1 MKAQRND
8 PCPCGSG
15 LKYKHCCESA
25 KSPMATSR
33 WMTVLIGV
41 IMVVGALIAIRAFS
55 TADQSAGGFGP
66 PDGPAPPGKVWSYEH
81 GHWHDAP

>member
-1 MKAQRND
+1 MKPRRND

-15 LKYKHCCESA
+15 HKYKHCCETA
-25 KSPMATSR
+25 KSNAVTSR
-33 WMTVLIGV
+33 WMTALIGV
-41 IMVVGALIAIRAFS
+41 IVVIGALIAMNTLSNTDRS
-55 TADQSAGGFGP
+55 QGGFGP